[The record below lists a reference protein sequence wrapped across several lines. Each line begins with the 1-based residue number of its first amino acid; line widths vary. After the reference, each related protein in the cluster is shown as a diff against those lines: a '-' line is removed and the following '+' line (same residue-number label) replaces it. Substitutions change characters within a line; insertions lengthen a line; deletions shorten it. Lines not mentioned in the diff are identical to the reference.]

1 MQIQNHSFLVTGGAS
16 GLGEAVCRALVEQ
29 GGKVVI
35 ADLNESTGQD
45 LAREL
50 GEKVRFIRCDVTDGD
65 QVQAAVQLA
74 EEAFGGLQGSINCAG
89 IAVVQKLLDRENNPA
104 NLDDFS
110 RGVIINQVGSFNVAR
125 LVASSIAKRVAANIS
140 NPLQSSPSEN
150 SSLKDDSMTNPDN
163 GIIIN
168 TASIAAFD
176 GQVGQASYA
185 SSKAGVVGMMLPLAR
200 ELTRHGIRVMTI
212 APGVFATPMMES
224 LPEKARTQL
233 ESAVPYPKRLGQPTE
248 FAKLVLHII
257 DNAYLNGEVIRLD
270 GAIRMV

>member
-1 MQIQNHSFLVTGGAS
+1 MQIEQHSFLVTGGAS
-16 GLGEAVCRALVEQ
+16 GLGEAVVRAITAQ

-35 ADLNESTGQD
+35 ADLNEEAGTA

-50 GEKVRFIRCDVTDGD
+50 GGNVRFVRCDVTSGD
-65 QVQAAVQLA
+65 DVQAAVATA
-74 EEAFGGLQGSINCAG
+74 ETDFGSLQGSINCAG
-89 IAVVQKLLDRENNPA
+89 IAVVQKLLDRDNNPA
-104 NLDDFS
+104 DLEAFT
-110 RGVIINQVGSFNVAR
+110 RGVTINQVGSFNVAR
-125 LVASSIAKRVAANIS
+125 LVAASIAKRVAANT
-140 NPLQSSPSEN
+140 NA
-150 SSLKDDSMTNPDN
+150 DSAQNADN

-212 APGVFATPMMES
+212 APGVFATPMMHS
-224 LPEKARTQL
+224 IPEKAREQL
-233 ESAVPYPKRLGQPTE
+233 EAAVPYPKRLGAPKE
-248 FAKLVLHII
+248 FAKLAMHII

>member
-1 MQIQNHSFLVTGGAS
+1 MQIQGNSFLVTGGAS
-16 GLGEAVCRALVEQ
+16 GLGEAVVRAISRQ
-29 GGKVVI
+29 GGQVVI
-35 ADLNESTGQD
+35 ADLNEDAGQA
-45 LAREL
+45 LVNEL
-50 GEKVRFIRCDVTDGD
+50 GENVRFVRCDVTSGD
-65 QVQAAVQLA
+65 DVQAAVDLA
-74 EEAFGGLQGSINCAG
+74 EKDFGSLQGSINCAG
-89 IAVVQKLLDRENNPA
+89 IAVVQKLLDRDNNPA
-104 NLDDFS
+104 DLDQFS
-110 RGVIINQVGSFNVAR
+110 RGVMINQVGSFNVAR
-125 LVASSIAKRVAANIS
+125 LVAASIAKRVAANV
-140 NPLQSSPSEN
+140 NPDSEQN
-150 SSLKDDSMTNPDN
+150 ADN

-212 APGVFATPMMES
+212 APGIFATPMMDS

-233 ESAVPYPKRLGQPTE
+233 ESAVPYPKRLGAPNE
-248 FAKLVLHII
+248 FAKLVTHII

>member
-1 MQIQNHSFLVTGGAS
+1 MQIEKHSFLVTGGAS
-16 GLGEAVCRALVEQ
+16 GLGESVVRAIVAQ

-35 ADLNESTGQD
+35 ADLNESVGQALVD
-45 LAREL
+45 EL
-50 GEKVRFIRCDVTDGD
+50 GDNARFVRCDVTSGD
-65 QVQAAVQLA
+65 EVQAAVDMA

-89 IAVVQKLLDRENNPA
+89 IAMVQKLLDRDNNPA
-104 NLDDFS
+104 DLDAFS
-110 RGVIINQVGSFNVAR
+110 RGVTINLVGSFNVAR
-125 LVASSIAKRVAANIS
+125 LVAASMAKRVAAK
-140 NPLQSSPSEN
+140 PSDEVN
-150 SSLKDDSMTNPDN
+150 ADN

-212 APGVFATPMMES
+212 APGVFATPMMQS
-224 LPEKARTQL
+224 LPEKAREQL
-233 ESAVPYPKRLGQPTE
+233 EAAVPYPKRLGTPNE
-248 FAKLVLHII
+248 FAKLVVHII

-270 GAIRMV
+270 GAIRMQPK

>member
-1 MQIQNHSFLVTGGAS
+1 MQIEKHSFLVTGGAS
-16 GLGEAVCRALVEQ
+16 GLGESVVRAIVSQ
-29 GGKVVI
+29 GGKAVI
-35 ADLNESTGQD
+35 ADLNESTGQA
-45 LAREL
+45 LVNEL
-50 GEKVRFIRCDVTDGD
+50 GDNVRFARCDVTSGD
-65 QVQAAVQLA
+65 EVQAAVELA
-74 EEAFGGLQGSINCAG
+74 EKEFGGLQGSINCAG

-104 NLDDFS
+104 DLDAFS
-110 RGVIINQVGSFNVAR
+110 RGVNINLVGSFNVAR
-125 LVASSIAKRVAANIS
+125 LVAASIAKRVAASTPAEVNA
-140 NPLQSSPSEN
+140 
-150 SSLKDDSMTNPDN
+150 DN

-212 APGVFATPMMES
+212 APGVFATPMMQS
-224 LPEKARTQL
+224 LPEKAREQL
-233 ESAVPYPKRLGQPTE
+233 EAAVPYPKRLGTPNE
-248 FAKLVLHII
+248 FAKLVVHII

>member
-1 MQIQNHSFLVTGGAS
+1 MVTGGAS
-16 GLGEAVCRALVEQ
+16 GLGEAVVRAISRQ
-29 GGKVVI
+29 GGQVVI
-35 ADLNESTGQD
+35 ADLNEDAGQT
-45 LAREL
+45 LVNEL
-50 GEKVRFIRCDVTDGD
+50 GENVRFVRCDVTSGD
-65 QVQAAVQLA
+65 DVQAAVDLA
-74 EEAFGGLQGSINCAG
+74 EKDFGSLQGSINCAG
-89 IAVVQKLLDRENNPA
+89 IAVVQKLLDRDNNPA
-104 NLDDFS
+104 DLDQFS
-110 RGVIINQVGSFNVAR
+110 RGVMINQVGSFNVAR
-125 LVASSIAKRVAANIS
+125 LVAASIAKRVAANV
-140 NPLQSSPSEN
+140 NPDSEQN
-150 SSLKDDSMTNPDN
+150 ADN

-212 APGVFATPMMES
+212 APGIFATPMMDS

-233 ESAVPYPKRLGQPTE
+233 ESAVPYPKRLGAPNE
-248 FAKLVLHII
+248 FAKLVTHII

>member
-1 MQIQNHSFLVTGGAS
+1 MQIEQSSFLVTGGAS
-16 GLGEAVCRALVEQ
+16 GLGESVVRAIVTQ

-35 ADLNESTGQD
+35 ADLNESAGQVLVD
-45 LAREL
+45 EL
-50 GEKVRFIRCDVTDGD
+50 GENTRFVRCDVTSGD
-65 QVQAAVQLA
+65 DVQAAVAMA
-74 EEAFGGLQGSINCAG
+74 EEAFEGLQGSINCAG

-104 NLDDFS
+104 DLEAFS
-110 RGVIINQVGSFNVAR
+110 RGVNINLVGSFNVAR
-125 LVASSIAKRVAANIS
+125 LVAASIAKRVAASTTAKVNA
-140 NPLQSSPSEN
+140 
-150 SSLKDDSMTNPDN
+150 DN

-212 APGVFATPMMES
+212 APGVFATPMMQS
-224 LPEKARTQL
+224 LPEKAREQL
-233 ESAVPYPKRLGQPTE
+233 EAAVPYPKRLGTPNE
-248 FAKLVLHII
+248 FAKLVTHII

>member
-1 MQIQNHSFLVTGGAS
+1 MQIEQHSFLVTGGAS
-16 GLGEAVCRALVEQ
+16 GLGESVVRAIVAQ

-35 ADLNESTGQD
+35 ADLNESMGQALVD
-45 LAREL
+45 EL
-50 GEKVRFIRCDVTDGD
+50 GDHARFVRCDVTSGD
-65 QVQAAVQLA
+65 EVQAAVDMA
-74 EEAFGGLQGSINCAG
+74 ESDFGGLQGSINCAG

-104 NLDDFS
+104 DLDAFS
-110 RGVIINQVGSFNVAR
+110 RGVNINLVGSFNVAR
-125 LVASSIAKRVAANIS
+125 LVAASIAKRVAASTPAEVNA
-140 NPLQSSPSEN
+140 
-150 SSLKDDSMTNPDN
+150 DN

-212 APGVFATPMMES
+212 APGVFATPMMQS
-224 LPEKARTQL
+224 LPEKAREQL
-233 ESAVPYPKRLGQPTE
+233 EAAVPYPKRLGNPNE
-248 FAKLVLHII
+248 FAKLVTHII

>member
-1 MQIQNHSFLVTGGAS
+1 MQVQGNSFLVTGGAS
-16 GLGEAVCRALVEQ
+16 GLGEAVVRAISNQ
-29 GGKVVI
+29 GGQVII
-35 ADLNESTGQD
+35 ADLNEGAGQA
-45 LAREL
+45 LVSEL
-50 GEKVRFIRCDVTDGD
+50 GENVRFVRCDVTSGD
-65 QVQAAVQLA
+65 DVQAAVDLA
-74 EEAFGGLQGSINCAG
+74 EKDFGSLQGSINCAG
-89 IAVVQKLLDRENNPA
+89 IAVVQKLLDRDNNPA
-104 NLDDFS
+104 DLDQFS
-110 RGVIINQVGSFNVAR
+110 RGVTINQVGSFNVAR
-125 LVASSIAKRVAANIS
+125 LVAASIAKRVAAHA
-140 NPLQSSPSEN
+140 NPDSEQN
-150 SSLKDDSMTNPDN
+150 ADN

-212 APGVFATPMMES
+212 APGVFATPMMQS

-233 ESAVPYPKRLGQPTE
+233 ESAVPYPKRLGAPTE
-248 FAKLVLHII
+248 FAKLVTHII